1 MARASSD
8 EPWRTSEKTK
18 WTDWKI
24 NKKGQH
30 PWRTYNILQGKLAV
44 TETVSK
50 LLKKKVDDLETYS
63 WMPCLTPSG
72 VKKEKNE
79 NMENLTETIIDK
91 LELTGTPKE
100 ELKTKSTKH
109 QYTTSDC

>member
-1 MARASSD
+1 
-8 EPWRTSEKTK
+8 
-18 WTDWKI
+18 
-24 NKKGQH
+24 
-30 PWRTYNILQGKLAV
+30 
-44 TETVSK
+44 
-50 LLKKKVDDLETYS
+50 
-63 WMPCLTPSG
+63 MPCFTPSG

-79 NMENLTETIIDK
+79 SMENLTETIIDK